1 MDDEHMQR
9 RQAEKDEA
17 VADVWA
23 VIAVLESERRQPD
36 PWERICLS
44 RALAALFSGCYSL
57 AMVEARMAQTPP
69 NERSPMASLTMDP
82 VIARMDV
89 ALARRALAL
98 AQGEPVRR
106 FPHLGPVE
114 IV

>member
-1 MDDEHMQR
+1 MDDEHMKR

-17 VADVWA
+17 IAAVW
-23 VIAVLESERRQPD
+23 VVLNALNAARRQPD
-36 PWERICLS
+36 LWERICLS

-57 AMVEARMAQTPP
+57 AMVKARTARTPQD
-69 NERSPMASLTMDP
+69 ERGHTVSLTIDP
-82 VIARMDV
+82 VIARMDIT
-89 ALARRALAL
+89 L
-98 AQGEPVRR
+98 AQKALTLAQSEPLRQ